1 MNRKIEDTKYN
12 TPDLLNEYIQNQSQ
26 LELLRFITCGSV
38 DDGKSTLIG
47 KILYEAQLIFDDQI
61 ALLENDS
68 KKQEHNL
75 KN

>member
-38 DDGKSTLIG
+38 DDGKSI
-47 KILYEAQLIFDDQI
+47 
-61 ALLENDS
+61 
-68 KKQEHNL
+68 
-75 KN
+75 